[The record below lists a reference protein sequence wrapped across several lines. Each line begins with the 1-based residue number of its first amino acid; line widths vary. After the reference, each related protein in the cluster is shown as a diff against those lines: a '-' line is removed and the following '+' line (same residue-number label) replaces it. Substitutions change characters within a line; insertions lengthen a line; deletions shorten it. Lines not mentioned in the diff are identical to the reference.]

1 MKMKNRI
8 FFSIFSG
15 SLISLILCLACVTG
29 VMYNA
34 MTAEL
39 REEIRN
45 EAAIVSTTINSLD
58 DESAQEYISES
69 GHKSG
74 NRITLISPDGTVLY
88 DNVSKISEMGNH
100 LDRPEIS
107 EAMEKGIGTALRA
120 SDTLGEHT
128 YYCAVK
134 LKNGSVIRI
143 ANTTKSV
150 LGLLSHLTLWLIFI
164 GVLIFIIS
172 LLIAG
177 LLTRSIIR
185 PINELDLDAPGEN
198 LTYDEL
204 SPLLIRM
211 DKQNEKINAQIE
223 KLSEQKS
230 ELSCITGNMS
240 EGLVIFGSGGNIL
253 SANAAAQRILG
264 NNATGSYTRLCR
276 DREYLEAVETAL
288 RGEYGNTLLEKNGRT
303 YSLTASPVN
312 EAKKYSAVLFIV
324 DVTDRE
330 NAEKMRREFSAN
342 VSHELKTPLT
352 SIMGAAEIIEKG
364 IVKKEDIP
372 HFAGN
377 IHSEAMRLLALI
389 EDIIKI
395 SRLDEGGLTQEFEEI
410 YLDDI
415 CKSVISE
422 LSEKAQSR
430 GVSLESSLERASIRG
445 VRPVLHEMVYNLCDN
460 GIAYN
465 NKGGRV
471 EIVLEKTSSGCI
483 LKVSDN
489 GIGIPPEHQARIFE
503 RFYRVDKSHSKETG
517 GTGLG
522 LSIVKHGAALHGG
535 VINLQSEVGKG
546 TVISIEFGK
555 DGAVKNKLKAE

>member
-1 MKMKNRI
+1 MKNRI

-15 SLISLILCLACVTG
+15 SLIALILCLVCVTG

-45 EAAIVSTTINSLD
+45 EAAIVSTTLDSLE
-58 DESAQEYISES
+58 DENAQEYIKKAGQISD
-69 GHKSG
+69 
-74 NRITLISPDGTVLY
+74 NRITLISSDGTVLY
-88 DNVSKISEMGNH
+88 DNCSKVSEMGNH
-100 LDRPEIS
+100 LDRPEIA
-107 EAMEKGIGTALRA
+107 EAMDKGTGTALRA

-128 YYCAVK
+128 YYCAVR
-134 LKNGSVIRI
+134 LKKGGVIRI

-150 LGLLSHLTLWLIFI
+150 LGLLSHLTLWLILI
-164 GVLIFIIS
+164 GVLIFVIS
-172 LLIAG
+172 LLMAG
-177 LLTRSIIR
+177 ILTRSIIR

-204 SPLLIRM
+204 APLLSRM

-223 KLSEQKS
+223 RLSEQKS

-240 EGLVIFGSGGNIL
+240 EGLVIFGSGGTIL

-264 NNATGSYTRLCR
+264 NNASGSYTRLCR
-276 DREYLEAVETAL
+276 DIEYLEAVETAL
-288 RGEYGNTLLEKNGRT
+288 RGDCKSTLLEKNGRI
-303 YSLTASPVN
+303 YSLTASPVA
-312 EAKKYSAVLFIV
+312 ETKKYSAVLFIV

-377 IHSEAMRLLALI
+377 IHSEAVRLLALI

-395 SRLDEGGLTQEFEEI
+395 SRLDEGGLSQEFEEVF
-410 YLDDI
+410 LDDI
-415 CKSVISE
+415 CKSVLSE
-422 LSEKAQSR
+422 LSEKAQKQGISF
-430 GVSLESSLERASIRG
+430 ESSLDRVSVWG
-445 VRPVLHEMVYNLCDN
+445 VKPVLHEMVYNLCDN

-465 NKGGRV
+465 NKGGKV
-471 EIVLEKTSSGCI
+471 ELNLEKTPSGCI

-535 VINLQSEVGKG
+535 VISLQSETGKG

-555 DGAVKNKLKAE
+555 KGFDTKK

>member
-15 SLISLILCLACVTG
+15 SLIALILCLACVTG

-34 MTAEL
+34 MAAEL

-45 EAAIVSTTINSLD
+45 EADIVSASMDCL
-58 DESAQEYISES
+58 ESKAAQEYISQA
-69 GHKSG
+69 GHKSS

-88 DNVSKISEMGNH
+88 DNFSGISEMDNH
-100 LDRPEIS
+100 LDRPEIA
-107 EAMEKGIGTALRA
+107 EALENGTGTALRA

-128 YYCAVK
+128 YYCAVR

-150 LGLLSHLTLWLIFI
+150 LGLLKNLTLWVILI
-164 GVLIFIIS
+164 GVLIFAVS

-177 LLTRSIIR
+177 ILTRSIIR

-204 SPLLIRM
+204 APLLSRM

-264 NNATGSYTRLCR
+264 NNASGSYTRLCR
-276 DREYLEAVETAL
+276 DKEYLDAVETAL
-288 RGEYGNTLLEKNGRT
+288 EGNYGYTILEKNGRI
-303 YSLTASPVN
+303 YSLTASPVT
-312 EAKKYSAVLFIV
+312 ETKKYSAVLFIV

-395 SRLDEGGLTQEFEEI
+395 SRLDEGGLVQEFEEV

-415 CKSVISE
+415 CKNVISE
-422 LSEKAQSR
+422 LSEKAQNR
-430 GVSLESSLERASIRG
+430 GITLESSLDRVSVRG

-471 EIVLEKTSSGCI
+471 DISLEKTLSGCI

-489 GIGIPPEHQARIFE
+489 GIGIPPEHQSRIFE
-503 RFYRVDKSHSKETG
+503 RFYRV
-517 GTGLG
+517 
-522 LSIVKHGAALHGG
+522 
-535 VINLQSEVGKG
+535 
-546 TVISIEFGK
+546 
-555 DGAVKNKLKAE
+555 

>member
-8 FFSIFSG
+8 FFSIFSS
-15 SLISLILCLACVTG
+15 SLIALVLSLACVTG

-39 REEIRN
+39 REEIQN
-45 EAAIVSTTINSLD
+45 EAKIVS
-58 DESAQEYISES
+58 SAIDSFETDSAAEEFISDV

-74 NRITLISPDGTVLY
+74 NRITLISADGAVLY
-88 DNVSKISEMGNH
+88 DNFTKISDMDNH

-107 EAMEKGIGTALRA
+107 EALQNGTGTALRA

-134 LKNGSVIRI
+134 LKSGKIIRI

-150 LGLLSHLTLWLIFI
+150 LGLLSHLILWLILI

-172 LLIAG
+172 LIMAG

-204 SPLLIRM
+204 SPLLSRM

-264 NNATGSYTRLCR
+264 SSASGSYTRLCR
-276 DREYLEAVETAL
+276 DKEYLDTVETAL
-288 RGEYGNTLLEKNGRT
+288 GGDHGKCLLEKNGRV
-303 YSLTASPVN
+303 YSLTASPVT
-312 EAKKYSAVLFIV
+312 ETKKYSAVLFIV

-395 SRLDEGGLTQEFEEI
+395 SRLDEGGLVQEFEDI
-410 YLDDI
+410 FLDDI
-415 CKSVISE
+415 CKSVLTE
-422 LSEKAQSR
+422 LSEKAQNR
-430 GVSLESSLERASIRG
+430 GISLESSLERFSIRG

-465 NKGGRV
+465 NKGGKV
-471 EIVLEKTSSGCI
+471 EISLEKTPPGCI
-483 LKVSDN
+483 LKVTDN

-503 RFYRVDKSHSKETG
+503 RFYRVDKSHSRETG

-535 VINLQSEVGKG
+535 VISLQSEVGKG

-555 DGAVKNKLKAE
+555 QEAIS

>member
-15 SLISLILCLACVTG
+15 SLIALILCLVCVTG

-45 EAAIVSTTINSLD
+45 EAAIVSTTLDSLED
-58 DESAQEYISES
+58 KNAQEYIKDAVQRSD
-69 GHKSG
+69 
-74 NRITLISPDGTVLY
+74 NRVTLISPDGTVLY
-88 DNVSKISEMGNH
+88 DNFSKASEMGNH
-100 LDRPEIS
+100 LDRPEIA
-107 EAMEKGIGTALRA
+107 EAIANGTGTALRA

-128 YYCAVK
+128 YYCAVR
-134 LKNGSVIRI
+134 LKKGGVIRI

-150 LGLLSHLTLWLIFI
+150 LGLLSHLTLWLILI
-164 GVLIFIIS
+164 GVLIFVIS
-172 LLIAG
+172 LLMAG
-177 LLTRSIIR
+177 ILTRSIIR

-204 SPLLIRM
+204 APLLSRM

-223 KLSEQKS
+223 RLSEQKS

-240 EGLVIFGSGGNIL
+240 EGLVIFGSGGTIL

-264 NNATGSYTRLCR
+264 NNASGSYTRLCR
-276 DREYLEAVETAL
+276 DIEYLEAVETAL
-288 RGEYGNTLLEKNGRT
+288 RGDCKSTLLEKNGRI
-303 YSLTASPVN
+303 YSLTASPVA
-312 EAKKYSAVLFIV
+312 ETKKYSAVLFIV

-377 IHSEAMRLLALI
+377 IHSEAVRLLALI

-395 SRLDEGGLTQEFEEI
+395 SRLDEGGLSQEFEEVF
-410 YLDDI
+410 LDDI
-415 CKSVISE
+415 CKSVLSE
-422 LSEKAQSR
+422 LSEKAQKQGISF
-430 GVSLESSLERASIRG
+430 ESSLDRVSVWG
-445 VRPVLHEMVYNLCDN
+445 VKPVLHEMVYNLCDN

-465 NKGGRV
+465 NKGGKV
-471 EIVLEKTSSGCI
+471 ELNLEKTPSGCI

-535 VINLQSEVGKG
+535 VISLQSETGKG

-555 DGAVKNKLKAE
+555 KGFDTKK

>member
-15 SLISLILCLACVTG
+15 SLIALILCLVCVTG

-45 EAAIVSTTINSLD
+45 EAAIVSTTLDSLED
-58 DESAQEYISES
+58 KNAQEYIKNA
-69 GHKSG
+69 GQRSG

-88 DNVSKISEMGNH
+88 DNCSKASEMGNH
-100 LDRPEIS
+100 LDRPEIA
-107 EAMEKGIGTALRA
+107 EAIANGTGTALRA

-128 YYCAVK
+128 YYCAIR
-134 LKNGSVIRI
+134 LKKGSVIRI

-150 LGLLSHLTLWLIFI
+150 LGLLSHLTLWLILI
-164 GVLIFIIS
+164 GVLIFVIS
-172 LLIAG
+172 LLMAG
-177 LLTRSIIR
+177 ILTRSIIR

-204 SPLLIRM
+204 APLLSRM

-223 KLSEQKS
+223 RLSEQKS

-240 EGLVIFGSGGNIL
+240 EGLVIFGSGGAIL

-264 NNATGSYTRLCR
+264 NNASGSYTRLCR
-276 DREYLEAVETAL
+276 DIEYLEAVETAL
-288 RGEYGNTLLEKNGRT
+288 GGDCKSTLLEKNGRI
-303 YSLTASPVN
+303 YSLTASPVA
-312 EAKKYSAVLFIV
+312 ETKKYSAVLFIV

-395 SRLDEGGLTQEFEEI
+395 SRLDEGGLSQEFEEVF
-410 YLDDI
+410 LDDI
-415 CKSVISE
+415 CKSVLSE
-422 LSEKAQSR
+422 LSEKAQKQ
-430 GVSLESSLERASIRG
+430 GISLESSLDRVSVRG

-465 NKGGRV
+465 NKGGKV
-471 EIVLEKTSSGCI
+471 ELSLEKTPSGCI

-535 VINLQSEVGKG
+535 VISLQSETGKG
-546 TVISIEFGK
+546 TVISIEFEKKGSDTK
-555 DGAVKNKLKAE
+555 K

>member
-8 FFSIFSG
+8 FFSIFSS
-15 SLISLILCLACVTG
+15 SLIALILCLACVMG

-39 REEIRN
+39 RDEIRN
-45 EAAIVSTTINSLD
+45 EAAIVSVAIDSLED
-58 DESAQEYISES
+58 KNAQEYITAS
-69 GHKSG
+69 GLKSG

-88 DNVSKISEMGNH
+88 DNYSIAAEMGNH
-100 LDRPEIS
+100 LDRPEIA
-107 EAMEKGIGTALRA
+107 EAMAKGTGSALRA

-128 YYCAVK
+128 YYYAVR
-134 LKNGSVIRI
+134 LKNGSVLRI

-150 LGLLSHLTLWLIFI
+150 LGLLSHLTLWLILI
-164 GVLIFIIS
+164 GVLIFVFS
-172 LLIAG
+172 FVMAG

-185 PINELDLDAPGEN
+185 PINELDLNAPGEN

-204 SPLLIRM
+204 APLLSRM

-240 EGLVIFGSGGNIL
+240 EGLVIFGSGGTIL
-253 SANAAAQRILG
+253 SANSAAQRILG
-264 NNATGSYTRLCR
+264 NNASGSYTRLCR
-276 DREYLEAVETAL
+276 DREYLETVETAL
-288 RGEYGNTLLEKNGRT
+288 RGDCGSALLEKNGRT
-303 YSLTASPVN
+303 YSLTASPVT
-312 EAKKYSAVLFIV
+312 ETKKYSAVLFIV

-377 IHSEAMRLLALI
+377 IHTEAMRLLNLI

-395 SRLDEGGLTQEFEEI
+395 SRLDEGGLTREFEELF
-410 YLDDI
+410 LDDI

-430 GVSLESSLERASIRG
+430 GISLESSLDRVSVRG

-465 NKGGRV
+465 NKGGKV
-471 EIVLEKTSSGCI
+471 ELSLEKTPTGCI

-535 VINLQSEVGKG
+535 VISLQSEVGKG
-546 TVISIEFGK
+546 TVISIEFG
-555 DGAVKNKLKAE
+555 NK

>member
-8 FFSIFSG
+8 FFSIFSS
-15 SLISLILCLACVTG
+15 SLIALILCLACVTG

-39 REEIRN
+39 RDEIRN
-45 EAAIVSTTINSLD
+45 EAAIVSAALD
-58 DESAQEYISES
+58 SIEGKNTQEYIKDAVQRSE
-69 GHKSG
+69 

-88 DNVSKISEMGNH
+88 DNFSKASEMGNH
-100 LDRPEIS
+100 FDRPEIA
-107 EAMEKGIGTALRA
+107 EALANGTGTALRA

-128 YYCAVK
+128 YYYAVR

-150 LGLLSHLTLWLIFI
+150 LGLLSHLTLWLILI
-164 GVLIFIIS
+164 GVVIFVIS
-172 LLIAG
+172 LIIAG
-177 LLTRSIIR
+177 ILTRSIIS

-204 SPLLIRM
+204 APLLSRM

-223 KLSEQKS
+223 RLSEQKS
-230 ELSCITGNMS
+230 ELACITGNMS
-240 EGLVIFGSGGNIL
+240 EGLVIFGSGGTIL

-264 NNATGSYTRLCR
+264 NNASGSYTRLCR
-276 DREYLEAVETAL
+276 DREYLETVETAL
-288 RGEYGNTLLEKNGRT
+288 RGDCGSALLEKDGRT
-303 YSLTASPVN
+303 YSLTASPVT
-312 EAKKYSAVLFIV
+312 ETKKYSAVLFIV

-377 IHSEAMRLLALI
+377 IHSEAMRLLSLI

-395 SRLDEGGLTQEFEEI
+395 SRLDEGGLTREFEDLF
-410 YLDDI
+410 LDDI

-430 GVSLESSLERASIRG
+430 GISLESSLERVSVRG

-465 NKGGRV
+465 NKGGKV
-471 EIVLEKTSSGCI
+471 ELSLEKTPSGCI

-489 GIGIPPEHQARIFE
+489 GIGIPPEHLARIFE

-535 VINLQSEVGKG
+535 VISLQSEVDKG
-546 TVISIEFGK
+546 TVISIEFGQK
-555 DGAVKNKLKAE
+555 

>member
-15 SLISLILCLACVTG
+15 SLIALILCLVCVTG

-45 EAAIVSTTINSLD
+45 EAAIVSTTLDSLE
-58 DESAQEYISES
+58 DENAQEYIKKAGQISD
-69 GHKSG
+69 
-74 NRITLISPDGTVLY
+74 NRITLISSDGTVLY
-88 DNVSKISEMGNH
+88 DNCSKASEMGNH
-100 LDRPEIS
+100 LDRPEIA
-107 EAMEKGIGTALRA
+107 EAMDKGTGTALRA

-128 YYCAVK
+128 YYCAVR
-134 LKNGSVIRI
+134 LKKGGVIRI

-150 LGLLSHLTLWLIFI
+150 LGLLSHLTLWLILI
-164 GVLIFIIS
+164 GVLIFVIS
-172 LLIAG
+172 LLMAG
-177 LLTRSIIR
+177 ILTRSIIC

-204 SPLLIRM
+204 APLLSRM

-223 KLSEQKS
+223 RLSEQKS

-240 EGLVIFGSGGNIL
+240 EGLVIFGSGGTIL

-264 NNATGSYTRLCR
+264 NNASGSYTRLCR
-276 DREYLEAVETAL
+276 DIEYLEAVETAL
-288 RGEYGNTLLEKNGRT
+288 RGDCKSTLLEKNGRI
-303 YSLTASPVN
+303 YSLTASPVA
-312 EAKKYSAVLFIV
+312 ETKKYSAVLFIV

-377 IHSEAMRLLALI
+377 IHSEAVRLLALI

-395 SRLDEGGLTQEFEEI
+395 SRLDEGGLSQEFEEVF
-410 YLDDI
+410 LDDI
-415 CKSVISE
+415 CKSVLSE
-422 LSEKAQSR
+422 LSEKAQKQ
-430 GVSLESSLERASIRG
+430 GISLESSLDRVSVQG

-465 NKGGRV
+465 NKSGKV
-471 EIVLEKTSSGCI
+471 ELSLEKTTSGCI

-535 VINLQSEVGKG
+535 VISLQSETGKG

-555 DGAVKNKLKAE
+555 KGFDTKK

>member
-1 MKMKNRI
+1 MKMKKRI

-15 SLISLILCLACVTG
+15 ALISLILSLACVTG
-29 VMYNA
+29 VMYSL
-34 MTAEL
+34 MTSEL
-39 REEIRN
+39 RAEIRS
-45 EAAIVSTTINSLD
+45 ESEIVSSALNSLD
-58 DESAQEYISES
+58 SEEMLKKYISEAS
-69 GHKSG
+69 KKSG
-74 NRITLISPDGTVLY
+74 NRMTLISPDGTVLF
-88 DNVSKISEMGNH
+88 DNYSKIEDMENH

-107 EAMEKGIGTALRA
+107 EALQNGTGTALRA

-128 YYCAVK
+128 YYCAVR

-150 LGLLSHLTLWLIFI
+150 LGLLSHLTIWLILI
-164 GVLIFIIS
+164 GVLIFAIS
-172 LLIAG
+172 LIIAG
-177 LLTRSIIR
+177 LLTSSIIR

-198 LTYDEL
+198 LTSDEL
-204 SPLLIRM
+204 SPLLSRM

-223 KLSEQKS
+223 SLSEQKS

-264 NNATGSYTRLCR
+264 SDISGSYTRLCR
-276 DREYLEAVETAL
+276 DKEYLDAVESAL
-288 RGEYGNTLLEKNGRT
+288 LGISAEKLIERNGRV
-303 YSLTASPVN
+303 YRLTVSPVT
-312 EAKKYSAVLFIV
+312 ETKKYSAVLFII

-364 IVKKEDIP
+364 IVKNEDIP
-372 HFAGN
+372 HFAGK
-377 IHSEAMRLLALI
+377 IHSEALRLLALI

-395 SRLDEGGLTQEFEEI
+395 SRLDEGGLKQEFEEVS
-410 YLDDI
+410 LDDI
-415 CKSVISE
+415 CRSAAAQ
-422 LSEKAQSR
+422 LAEKAAGR
-430 GVSLESSLERASIRG
+430 NITIESSLEKISIRG
-445 VRPVLHEMVYNLCDN
+445 VKAVLHEMVYNLCDN
-460 GIAYN
+460 AIAYN
-465 NKGGRV
+465 NDGGKV
-471 EIVLEKTSSGCI
+471 EISLERTASGCL

-535 VINLQSEVGKG
+535 VISLKSETGKG

-555 DGAVKNKLKAE
+555 

>member
-15 SLISLILCLACVTG
+15 SLIALILCLVCVTG

-45 EAAIVSTTINSLD
+45 EAAIVSTTLDSLE
-58 DESAQEYISES
+58 DENAQEYIKNA
-69 GHKSG
+69 GQKSG

-88 DNVSKISEMGNH
+88 DNCSKASEMGNH
-100 LDRPEIS
+100 LDRPEIA
-107 EAMEKGIGTALRA
+107 EAIANGTGTALRA

-128 YYCAVK
+128 YYCAVR
-134 LKNGSVIRI
+134 LKKGSIIRI

-150 LGLLSHLTLWLIFI
+150 LGLLSHLTLWLILI
-164 GVLIFIIS
+164 GVLIFVIS
-172 LLIAG
+172 LLMAG
-177 LLTRSIIR
+177 ILTRSIIR

-204 SPLLIRM
+204 APLLSRM

-223 KLSEQKS
+223 RLSEQKS

-240 EGLVIFGSGGNIL
+240 EGLVIFGSGGTIL

-264 NNATGSYTRLCR
+264 NNASGSYTRLCR
-276 DREYLEAVETAL
+276 DIEYLEAVETAL
-288 RGEYGNTLLEKNGRT
+288 GGDCKSTLLEKNGRI
-303 YSLTASPVN
+303 YSLTASPVT
-312 EAKKYSAVLFIV
+312 ETRKYSAVLFIV

-395 SRLDEGGLTQEFEEI
+395 SRLDEGGLSQEFEAVF
-410 YLDDI
+410 LDDI
-415 CKSVISE
+415 CKSVLSE
-422 LSEKAQSR
+422 LSEKAQKQ
-430 GVSLESSLERASIRG
+430 GISLESSLDRVSVRG

-465 NKGGRV
+465 NKGGKV
-471 EIVLEKTSSGCI
+471 ELSLEKTPSGCI

-535 VINLQSEVGKG
+535 VISLQSETGKG

-555 DGAVKNKLKAE
+555 KGSDTKK

>member
-1 MKMKNRI
+1 MKNRI

-15 SLISLILCLACVTG
+15 SLIALILCLVCVTG

-45 EAAIVSTTINSLD
+45 EAAIVSTTLDSLE
-58 DESAQEYISES
+58 DENAQEYIKNA
-69 GHKSG
+69 GQRSG

-88 DNVSKISEMGNH
+88 DNCSKASEMGNH
-100 LDRPEIS
+100 LDRPEIA
-107 EAMEKGIGTALRA
+107 EAIANGTGTALRA

-128 YYCAVK
+128 YYCAIR
-134 LKNGSVIRI
+134 LKKGSIIRI

-150 LGLLSHLTLWLIFI
+150 LGLLSHLTLWLILI
-164 GVLIFIIS
+164 GVLIFVIS
-172 LLIAG
+172 LLMAG
-177 LLTRSIIR
+177 ILTRSIIR

-204 SPLLIRM
+204 APLLSRM

-223 KLSEQKS
+223 RLSEQKS

-240 EGLVIFGSGGNIL
+240 EGLVIFGSGGTIL

-264 NNATGSYTRLCR
+264 NNASGSYTRLCR
-276 DREYLEAVETAL
+276 DIEYLEAVETAL
-288 RGEYGNTLLEKNGRT
+288 GGDCKSTLLEKNGRI
-303 YSLTASPVN
+303 YSLTASPVA
-312 EAKKYSAVLFIV
+312 ETKKYSAVLFIV

-395 SRLDEGGLTQEFEEI
+395 SRLDEGGLSQEFEEVF
-410 YLDDI
+410 LDDI
-415 CKSVISE
+415 CKSVLSE
-422 LSEKAQSR
+422 LSEKAQKQ
-430 GVSLESSLERASIRG
+430 GISLESSLDRVSVRG

-465 NKGGRV
+465 NKGGKV
-471 EIVLEKTSSGCI
+471 ELSLEKTPSGCI

-535 VINLQSEVGKG
+535 VISLQSETGKG
-546 TVISIEFGK
+546 TVISIEFEKKGSDTK
-555 DGAVKNKLKAE
+555 K